1 MITTTEIVRANTST
15 GSASLGDGNELFGH
29 FAVFDSWTKIDNYW
43 EGTFMER
50 IAPGAFAATLAERAD
65 KIRILYQHG
74 QDPVVGMKPIAVPRS
89 IVEDATG
96 AAYTADMLD
105 ATYAQDLKPAI
116 AMGQMGASF
125 RGTVV
130 GETWMTPGAPTEWN
144 PSMMEE
150 RTITAI
156 DLIEAGPV
164 TFGAYES
171 ATAGMRSMT
180 GEYRQALTD
189 DTLFIAR
196 LTERV
201 GAKVVEQ
208 MIEEARAAGGPRIS
222 KKSNTEHDA
231 PDGTAGHDPTAVLLL
246 AETFRHRT
254 PGGNHASIGHAGGA
268 AG

>member
-1 MITTTEIVRANTST
+1 MATQEIVRANTANGAAT
-15 GSASLGDGNELFGH
+15 LGDGNELFGH
-29 FAVFDSWTKIDNYW
+29 FAIFDSWTKIDNYF
-43 EGTFMER
+43 EGTFLER
-50 IAPGAFAATLAERAD
+50 IAPGAFAATLVERAD

-130 GETWMTPGAPTEWN
+130 GETWATPTAPSEWN

-164 TFGAYES
+164 TFGAYED

-208 MIEEARAAGGPRIS
+208 MIEEARAADGPRTP
-222 KKSNTEHDA
+222 KKSNTGHDA

-254 PGGNHASIGHAGGA
+254 PGGNHERAEDAGGA